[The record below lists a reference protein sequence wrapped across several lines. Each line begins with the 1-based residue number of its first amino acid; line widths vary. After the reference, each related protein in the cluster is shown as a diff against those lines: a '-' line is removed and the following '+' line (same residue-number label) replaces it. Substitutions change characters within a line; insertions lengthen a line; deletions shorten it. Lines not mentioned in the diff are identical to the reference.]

1 MTDIDTSAE
10 AVERLAA
17 QCLEYGGAQSFAADV
32 AATLRALVRERD
44 EARALIEEMR
54 APYAIVA
61 KREWQAGAEAMRDIC
76 AKTASER
83 GAWASNDMDAE
94 SLIDRL
100 EANGRMEMAGE
111 VFDAIRAMPIP
122 ERPE

>member
-61 KREWQAGAEAMRDIC
+61 KREWQAGAKAMREAAAFEAEAITQDLLPNSNTFSGGYC
-76 AKTASER
+76 NGGLDTA
-83 GAWASNDMDAE
+83 
-94 SLIDRL
+94 RL
-100 EANGRMEMAGE
+100 
-111 VFDAIRAMPIP
+111 IRALPIP
-122 ERPE
+122 ERPA